1 MVAERKELPIL
12 FNDEMVCAILDGR
25 KTMTRRILKP
35 QPTKPFDAVFFSP
48 LDGWFTG
55 EAQTGLKIEKINTR
69 FDGCDRLWVRE
80 AWRKAYP
87 KTSYSDGIVYRADK
101 KKALGMDEYSDRHDW
116 KPSIHMFRKHSRI
129 SLKITN
135 MKIERLQDIT
145 RGDAMEEGCPF
156 ANMAKGDDPRHW
168 FSSLWETINGSG
180 SWAANPW
187 VTVISFKQI
196 S

>member
-1 MVAERKELPIL
+1 MVDERKELPII
-12 FNDEMVCAILDGR
+12 FNYEMVRAISDGR

-48 LDGWFTG
+48 LYGWFTG
-55 EAQTGLKIEKINTR
+55 NGLTGETIEKLNTR

-80 AWRKAYP
+80 TWRQAYP
-87 KTSYSDGIVYRADK
+87 KTSYSDGIVYKADK

-116 KPSIHMFRKHSRI
+116 KPSIHMLRKHSRI
-129 SLKITN
+129 SLRITN

-156 ANMAKGDDPRHW
+156 ANMADGDDPRHW
-168 FSSLWETINGSG
+168 FSSLWESINGKG
-180 SWAANPW
+180 AWEADPW
-187 VTVISFKQI
+187 VVAISFKQI
-196 S
+196 P